1 MAMSAMPALGQR
13 IALLVLHGGRDDIV
27 QQLVGWSGLDWYE
40 RSDALIERASTEEI
54 DAVVVALEDENGRS
68 IARTITEIV
77 ARRPSV
83 PIIVYDRIDGA
94 TLPGLLAV
102 FGVGLRMECVARP
115 YEPIAASLR
124 RVTAPDY
131 RPGVAPL
138 LLLRFVPHAPRP
150 LQLFVALAALAAPG
164 RHGVDEIS
172 RRCAVSLRTIER
184 RLTRAHW
191 PAARLV
197 LHSFIALDA
206 VWLMSEYG
214 WSARRVQAIRRF
226 PHASSVTR
234 LLARYAGV
242 RPATLRED
250 GGLPAALDFVG
261 RALLPEGS
269 A

>member
-1 MAMSAMPALGQR
+1 MRDLGQR
-13 IALLVLHGGRDDIV
+13 IALLVPHGGRDDIV
-27 QQLVGWSGLDWYE
+27 RQLGGWSRLDWYE
-40 RSDALIERASTEEI
+40 RSDTLIERVSAGEI
-54 DAVVVALEDENGRS
+54 DAVVVGLQDENGRS
-68 IARTITEIV
+68 IACTVTEIA

-83 PIIVYDRIDGA
+83 PIVVYDRIDGA

-102 FGVGLRMECVARP
+102 FGIGLRMECVAHP
-115 YEPIAASLR
+115 YEPIDAVLR
-124 RVTAPDY
+124 RVTSSDY

-138 LLLRFVPHAPRP
+138 LLLRFLPHAPRP
-150 LQLFVALAALAAPG
+150 LQPFLALTALAAPE

-214 WSARRVQAIRRF
+214 WSARRVQAVRRF

-261 RALLPEGS
+261 RILSPGNS